1 MSYERWR
8 GKKMGILDN
17 LEKQIEARD
26 APTPKPTTMPVMDF
40 FIERWE
46 ARAMR
51 IRRFGARMRAQDQEL
66 QQVGKL
72 DLHDLLERD
81 MR

>member
-1 MSYERWR
+1 
-8 GKKMGILDN
+8 MGILDN

-26 APTPKPTTMPVMDF
+26 APTPKPTSMPIMTF
-40 FIERWE
+40 LLERWE
-46 ARAMR
+46 ARTLR
-51 IRRFGARMRAQDQEL
+51 IRRFGAAMRSQNDEAVQS
-66 QQVGKL
+66 GKL